1 MDNLVIV
8 ISLSGSTE
16 GGDLTGAGEGEAV
29 PDDVAAG
36 GGADRGAAL
45 PTAGSGAPQLPREA
59 AHDGPDHEV
68 ER

>member
-1 MDNLVIV
+1 M

-36 GGADRGAAL
+36 GGAVGGTRLAA
-45 PTAGSGAPQLPREA
+45 TC
-59 AHDGPDHEV
+59 
-68 ER
+68 

>member
-36 GGADRGAAL
+36 GGAVGGTRLAA
-45 PTAGSGAPQLPREA
+45 TC
-59 AHDGPDHEV
+59 
-68 ER
+68 